1 LVIDPTNAMPVRR
14 AQGQNWNNQMQARLV
29 LVVETTHEQS
39 ISFSFEQLDISVE
52 SSRSTERWLV
62 SQVGIEMSEL
72 DASPF

>member
-1 LVIDPTNAMPVRR
+1 MN
-14 AQGQNWNNQMQARLV
+14 
-29 LVVETTHEQS
+29 

-72 DASPF
+72 DASGRPGLGGAGGGVVGAPRHDSAARAASPSTFIMAR